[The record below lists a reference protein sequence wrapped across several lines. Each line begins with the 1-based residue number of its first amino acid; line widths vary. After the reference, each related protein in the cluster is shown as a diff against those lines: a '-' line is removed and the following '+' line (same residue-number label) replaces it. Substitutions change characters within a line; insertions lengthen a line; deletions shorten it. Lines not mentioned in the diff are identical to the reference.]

1 MSAVCTI
8 SAYGNCLKTLYL
20 LPRKSL
26 NKNVFEKTNL
36 NNYAYATSPRGFIT
50 KDLFYEWVRCVF
62 IPEVEAIREFNKL
75 PKDEWT
81 LLVLDGH
88 NSRANLTAIHLLQK
102 HYIDCVVI
110 PSHSSHILQP
120 LDVGIFKYFKD
131 ELRRKQRKKK
141 KKNFFLLVDH
151 CLNYATSTM
160 HCVDAFEDA
169 GIYPLKL
176 LKINNDVPIFPAEVK
191 EFSFSN
197 FNYGSR
203 IKMSGQVITSSEF
216 IEHMI
221 NQDKRKKEAQ
231 KKSSKKHKPPSHLF
245 KQLFLNMN
253 NTFYHKEFNF
263 DDNNII
269 HITKSSSIEQLNKRL
284 INDEKN
290 HKFAQE
296 KQNKKKTNESQL
308 KENQENANLHS
319 TENNSSISSSF
330 TLQPRF
336 SKQSINS
343 NSQRHKLYGTESP
356 IEPTIQNPTKKS
368 NEKEFIT
375 PLSPGRT
382 SITTEKNYIRTDQQQ
397 FLTPK
402 RTQDHINRINEIN
415 RRLSNGSKTRF
426 PSGNRL
432 QSQTQNR
439 TPFRSIQ
446 NKNSSKRLG
455 RPINLSDFEESPS
468 KIFRKNSHPPL
479 GDQDGRYSL
488 VKNKLYHRNTITPT
502 PVQRILYPS
511 NRLTTPNK
519 IIEHHQNTDLNQRDN
534 VRTEYFQPINPDF
547 NDLVLVQEQ
556 RFTRDTSKENKR
568 LRTNKEKDSS
578 YRRERSQGRERSNRR
593 YRERSNNHSRNSSRV
608 SNRNNS
614 RGRNYHKGSNRSNN
628 KGSGS
633 TYNRGYGR
641 SSGRREIPYRPYNRP
656 DSPYHERSHKQT
668 YQRQTPKQNRLR
680 KISNRTQKTLQ
691 QLIQNE
697 NDLENY

>member
-1 MSAVCTI
+1 M
-8 SAYGNCLKTLYL
+8 L
-20 LPRKSL
+20 
-26 NKNVFEKTNL
+26 
-36 NNYAYATSPRGFIT
+36 
-50 KDLFYEWVRCVF
+50 
-62 IPEVEAIREFNKL
+62 
-75 PKDEWT
+75 
-81 LLVLDGH
+81 
-88 NSRANLTAIHLLQK
+88 LLQCIVLMHLK
-102 HYIDCVVI
+102 M
-110 PSHSSHILQP
+110 
-120 LDVGIFKYFKD
+120 
-131 ELRRKQRKKK
+131 RK
-141 KKNFFLLVDH
+141 
-151 CLNYATSTM
+151 
-160 HCVDAFEDA
+160 
-169 GIYPLKL
+169 
-176 LKINNDVPIFPAEVK
+176 
-191 EFSFSN
+191 
-197 FNYGSR
+197 
-203 IKMSGQVITSSEF
+203 
-216 IEHMI
+216 
-221 NQDKRKKEAQ
+221 
-231 KKSSKKHKPPSHLF
+231 
-245 KQLFLNMN
+245 
-253 NTFYHKEFNF
+253 
-263 DDNNII
+263 
-269 HITKSSSIEQLNKRL
+269 
-284 INDEKN
+284 
-290 HKFAQE
+290 
-296 KQNKKKTNESQL
+296 
-308 KENQENANLHS
+308 NQENANLHS

-343 NSQRHKLYGTESP
+343 NSQRYKLYGTESP

-426 PSGNRL
+426 PSGNR
-432 QSQTQNR
+432 
-439 TPFRSIQ
+439 
-446 NKNSSKRLG
+446 
-455 RPINLSDFEESPS
+455 
-468 KIFRKNSHPPL
+468 
-479 GDQDGRYSL
+479 DQDGRYSL

-633 TYNRGYGR
+633 TYNRGAK
-641 SSGRREIPYRPYNRP
+641 REEKFHIGLIIGQILHTTKDLINRP
-656 DSPYHERSHKQT
+656 TKDKHPSKIDCEKLATGP
-668 YQRQTPKQNRLR
+668 R
-680 KISNRTQKTLQ
+680 KHYSN
-691 QLIQNE
+691 
-697 NDLENY
+697 